1 MTSSAPS
8 FKPKLLRSTTFV
20 AGKESADSSSAA
32 HGEVFGEG
40 SGAGRDSERSAL
52 ANRAQSDAE
61 AALQCSRLELQVTN
75 SALAV
80 VVRALR
86 RTQQINSELRSGRT
100 PATAGENDTIEIV
113 ASVADELTN
122 IPPGL
127 PAASLLPVILEQAIK
142 ETDAFNRA
150 FYDASMSA
158 PPRPDSPDISHFSVQ
173 SSQHSVASPHSEFST
188 SSPAALTSALD
199 RRDAAPSEAVHL
211 PPMQLYMWDHVLWPT
226 VSAKIDAIISKSSI
240 IEQLL
245 DSTVETCSARPYPAS
260 SCISLPIWIDP
271 EEHPALSSFVISHV
285 LHPLQTLAAM
295 AGLEIRVTGAL
306 SSAWSRAAAGCPSS
320 ASESQLESCCPFWSS
335 YASWG
340 TLPIS
345 FHVAAAADPATI
357 CVSVLGQRLI
367 QPFPFTPSSLGLI
380 RRRSFASVPTSYNE
394 VCVLTLPPQMT
405 IEIPRISLVISPQ
418 DDSSIG
424 SLQRLLLHGDAARA
438 HAQETA
444 AVPPSDWSLQQ
455 SPLQW
460 LSAFQLK
467 KRILQANGKSNSKDS
482 GHTVIPLIGHSNVVS
497 SLQRQLIEQLFVW
510 FPNMR
515 QAAQSVAACSGA
527 GIKSVILRQMYQQPF
542 LLLSDPFAFHRSIS
556 QLQVEHL
563 PSRAPVPTPTHWVTC
578 KDFTGS
584 SGLQSCDQAWCKS
597 GRAELAKAPLLRAHP
612 PCLGAAAVTAI
623 SPCGSWQLHTT
634 QLLLRSLASCFGRER
649 QLLEIVEW
657 FKSLSISLA
666 TREVSHSAVAVV
678 CGLKGCGKTTLL
690 AASHRLFSNA
700 SSENFAP
707 VEAIFLCEEVFEP
720 LTAVPNF
727 WSILALNIVCALA
740 DSGLA
745 AVTITDAAAAAA
757 GLADVARESCCKRA
771 VAVIVDIPLS
781 MLSVIMS
788 TSPPPGFHLPRI
800 PGFMIIFTTTS
811 LLPVQ
816 SSLPLDPDSLKLQT
830 LCALSKAPFLELPV
844 LDARGSL
851 ALVNCELS
859 RYYQV
864 AGQAQAA
871 DFDSFSSS
879 FHQFVQSVPI
889 MGGHPLWIKAA
900 CRCACLLPDEWR
912 SRLSEHA
919 TRISAL
925 LLTSAPQQQSDSTF
939 DHPAKVPHPPAMPF
953 KPNLASSLKATAERW
968 KRDGFDLFG
977 KSNSGGSRSAGAVA
991 GSTTNGTQA
1000 ASQDTFESRNAD
1012 VDVSGDAS
1020 GPSDRCVLIIQEI
1033 FDILIAVA
1041 ASSLNLDLRSE
1052 FVGKHVA
1059 SSAGTYCASTQPR
1072 PFVTNMLHLAS
1083 MCKCPVP
1090 LHAICN
1096 AINTS
1101 SGAVACTSWIFNEV
1115 LLLNAAGCI
1124 FVLRRALLPKL
1135 PPNMSILNS
1144 CLSLSVSLGHSVAG
1158 WSAAVEKALIADEEF
1173 VRTQPCKAPRRRD
1186 HAATPTKAAGGAQP
1200 IEQLWFSHCAN
1211 ALECNQDSDRVLN
1224 SMCFSTFALHSLL
1237 NSLVCVRLGG
1247 LLQQWLMTPAC
1258 AMVLAS
1264 SEMSRLATRNLW
1276 NQSHELGAQSA
1287 AAVLLSETKRLRAA
1301 GTSLPTLL
1309 SLLTS
1314 ANTCSCLLA
1323 SPSPS
1328 QLHPANSERSAS
1340 SVHGRKRYA
1349 RATSHSRR
1357 LGIIGF
1363 LNVQRKAY
1371 ESVSSP
1377 VSECCRC
1384 PSPPAPPLRAPA
1396 SSWSPRCSCFPHS
1409 SLRFAALIRL

>member
-1 MTSSAPS
+1 MSSSAPS
-8 FKPKLLRSTTFV
+8 FKPKLLRAPTFV
-20 AGKESADSSSAA
+20 AEKESADCSSGAR
-32 HGEVFGEG
+32 GEVFSQG

-61 AALQCSRLELQVTN
+61 AALQCSLLELQVTN

-86 RTQQINSELRSGRT
+86 RSQQINAQLRSGRT
-100 PATAGENDTIEIV
+100 PATAGDNDTIDIV

-122 IPPGL
+122 VPPGL

-158 PPRPDSPDISHFSVQ
+158 PPRPDSPDMSQFSAQ
-173 SSQHSVASPHSEFST
+173 SSQHSVASPHSEYST
-188 SSPAALTSALD
+188 SSPAALASAFD
-199 RRDAAPSEAVHL
+199 GRDAAPKDAVQL
-211 PPMQLYMWDHVLWPT
+211 PPMQLYMWDSVLWPI
-226 VSAKIDAIISKSSI
+226 VSAKVDAIISKSSI

-271 EEHPALSSFVISHV
+271 DEHPALSSFVISHV

-306 SSAWSRAAAGCPSS
+306 SSAWSRAAAGCPPS
-320 ASESQLESCCPFWSS
+320 ASESRCPFWSS

-340 TLPIS
+340 ALPIS
-345 FHVAAAADPATI
+345 FHVAAAAHPATI
-357 CVSVLGQRLI
+357 CVSILGQRLI
-367 QPFPFTPSSLGLI
+367 QPFPFTPTSLGLI
-380 RRRSFASVPTSYNE
+380 RRHSIASVPTSYNE
-394 VCVLTLPPQMT
+394 VCVLTLPPQLT
-405 IEIPRISLVISPQ
+405 IEIPRISFVVSPH
-418 DDSSIG
+418 DDGSMG

-438 HAQETA
+438 DAQQTA
-444 AVPPSDWSLQQ
+444 AVAPSDWSLQQ

-460 LSAFQLK
+460 LSAFQFK
-467 KRILQANGKSNSKDS
+467 KRILQVNPSGKSNSKDS
-482 GHTVIPLIGHSNVVS
+482 GGHTVIPLIGYSNVVS
-497 SLQRQLIEQLFVW
+497 SLQKQLIQQLFVW

-515 QAAQSVAACSGA
+515 QAAESVTARSGA
-527 GIKSVILRQMYQQPF
+527 GIKSAILRRMYQQPF

-563 PSRAPVPTPTHWVTC
+563 PSCAPVPAPTHWVTC

-584 SGLQSCDQAWCKS
+584 SGGLSCDQAWYKS
-597 GRAELAKAPLLRAHP
+597 GRAELAKAPQLRAHP
-612 PCLGAAAVTAI
+612 PCLGAAAATSM

-649 QLLEIVEW
+649 QLLETVEW

-666 TREVSHSAVAVV
+666 TREVSHSSVAVV

-720 LTAVPNF
+720 IPAVSNF
-727 WSILALNIVCALA
+727 WSIMALNIVCALA

-757 GLADVARESCCKRA
+757 GLADVAREACCKRA
-771 VAVIVDIPLS
+771 VAVVVDVPLS
-781 MLSVIMS
+781 MLCEIMS
-788 TSPPPGFHLPRI
+788 TSPPPGFLLPRI

-816 SSLPLDPDSLKLQT
+816 STLPLDHESLKLQT
-830 LCALSKAPFLELPV
+830 LCAQSKAPFLELPV

-851 ALVNCELS
+851 ALVNSELS
-859 RYYQV
+859 RYYHV
-864 AGQAQAA
+864 AGQTQSA

-879 FHQFVQSVPI
+879 FHQFVQSVPL

-912 SRLSEHA
+912 SRLSEHT
-919 TRISAL
+919 TRISTL
-925 LLTSAPQQQSDSTF
+925 STSAPQQQSDPTCER
-939 DHPAKVPHPPAMPF
+939 PARVPHPPAMPF

-977 KSNSGGSRSAGAVA
+977 KSSSGGAKSSGTVSGSATDGA
-991 GSTTNGTQA
+991 QA
-1000 ASQDTFESRNAD
+1000 ASHVTVEARSAD
-1012 VDVSGDAS
+1012 VDACSDACVA
-1020 GPSDRCVLIIQEI
+1020 GDRCVLIIQEI

-1041 ASSLNLDLRSE
+1041 SSSLNLDLRSE

-1059 SSAGTYCASTQPR
+1059 SGADVYGTSTQPR
-1072 PFVTNMLHLAS
+1072 AFVTNMLQLAS

-1090 LHAICN
+1090 LHAICI
-1096 AINTS
+1096 AMNTS
-1101 SGAVACTSWIFNEV
+1101 SGAVACTSWIFHEV
-1115 LLLNAAGCI
+1115 LLLNAAGCM

-1135 PPNMSILNS
+1135 PPNMSVLNS

-1158 WSAAVEKALIADEEF
+1158 WSAAVEKALLADEEF
-1173 VRTQPCKAPRRRD
+1173 VRTQPSKGPQRGD
-1186 HAATPTKAAGGAQP
+1186 QAATPPKTAGGAQP
-1200 IEQLWFSHCAN
+1200 IEKRWFNHCAN
-1211 ALECNQDSDRVLN
+1211 ALESNQDSDHMLN
-1224 SMCFSTFALHSLL
+1224 SICLSTFALHSLL
-1237 NSLVCVRLGG
+1237 NSLVCARLGG
-1247 LLQQWLMTPAC
+1247 LLQQWLMSPAC
-1258 AMVLAS
+1258 AMLLAS
-1264 SEMSRLATRNLW
+1264 SEMSRLASRNLW
-1276 NQSHELGAQSA
+1276 NQSHELGAQPA
-1287 AAVLLSETKRLRAA
+1287 AAVLLSDTKRLRAA
-1301 GTSLPTLL
+1301 GTSLPALL

-1314 ANTCSCLLA
+1314 ANTYRLLQMCVTHA
-1323 SPSPS
+1323 STCKIKS
-1328 QLHPANSERSAS
+1328 
-1340 SVHGRKRYA
+1340 
-1349 RATSHSRR
+1349 
-1357 LGIIGF
+1357 
-1363 LNVQRKAY
+1363 
-1371 ESVSSP
+1371 
-1377 VSECCRC
+1377 
-1384 PSPPAPPLRAPA
+1384 
-1396 SSWSPRCSCFPHS
+1396 
-1409 SLRFAALIRL
+1409 